1 MDYAQS
7 FAISSSGMAVEK
19 ARLDVIALNLANLN
33 STRGTDGAAYQPLRL
48 VSGEKS
54 GGLGFG
60 ALMQGYSAPA
70 GGAEIREI
78 RALAVP
84 PRLVYE
90 PAHPDADEK
99 GFVAYP
105 GVNQVSEMVNLM
117 AAVRAYEANVV
128 AMSAARSMALKTLEF
143 GAK

>member
-1 MDYAQS
+1 MDFGQS
-7 FAISSSGMAVEK
+7 FAISASGMAVEK

-33 STRGTDGAAYQPLRL
+33 STRSADGGIYQPLRL
-48 VSGEKS
+48 ISGEKA
-54 GGLGFG
+54 G
-60 ALMQGYSAPA
+60 ALNFGSLLQGYGG
-70 GGAEIREI
+70 GGAEVREV

-90 PAHPDADEK
+90 PAHPDADDK

-105 GVNQVSEMVNLM
+105 GVNQVTEMVSLM
-117 AAVRAYEANVV
+117 SAVRAYEANVV